1 MFLVLRGCD
10 SYELVRSIV
19 YNVCKVCD
27 CTGSSRHGAKVYVF
41 IIYDWI
47 KLILLVFRIQIPNC
61 QKYIF
66 VIYSH
71 VTQNDLQ
78 SVLIDVQCIS
88 NWVLYLLYI
97 VLTCLKDVCKIMK
110 FFFHEIFYFKSH
122 LSLFCW
128 ELLIYSITKFLL
140 KLQTFIHVYA
150 MLTLAYWGKSCSLLV
165 QSSLSI

>member
-27 CTGSSRHGAKVYVF
+27 CTGSGRHGAKVYVF

-47 KLILLVFRIQIPNC
+47 KLILLVLRYKFLIV
-61 QKYIF
+61 KSIF
-66 VIYSH
+66 CH
-71 VTQNDLQ
+71 LQ
-78 SVLIDVQCIS
+78 SCYSKWFTVCLDRMYNVFQIEYCICYTLFWHVWKMCVKLW
-88 NWVLYLLYI
+88 NF
-97 VLTCLKDVCKIMK
+97 C
-110 FFFHEIFYFKSH
+110 FHENFYFKSH

>member
-27 CTGSSRHGAKVYVF
+27 CTGSWRHGAKVYVF

-47 KLILLVFRIQIPNC
+47 KLILLVFTIQIPNC
-61 QKYIF
+61 QKYF
-66 VIYSH
+66 LSSTVMF
-71 VTQNDLQ
+71 TQNDLQ
-78 SVLIDVQCIS
+78 FVSINSTMYFKLSTVFVIHCFDMSERCVKLW
-88 NWVLYLLYI
+88 NFFF
-97 VLTCLKDVCKIMK
+97 MK
-110 FFFHEIFYFKSH
+110 FFILKAIYFFSAEK
-122 LSLFCW
+122 
-128 ELLIYSITKFLL
+128 LLIYSITKFLL

>member
-27 CTGSSRHGAKVYVF
+27 CTGSGRHGAKVYVF

-97 VLTCLKDVCKIMK
+97 VLTCLKDVCKIIK
-110 FFFHEIFYFKSH
+110 KKFHEIFYFKSH